1 MTGKN
6 VRIAAETGES
16 SKKCYRETLM
26 EQEPSRIK
34 VEYGIDVTFVTLA
47 DERILDEEQI
57 RELRASLE
65 PVIEKNQDKKLIVNF
80 LNVKFMTSAL
90 LGLLVRVHKRVS
102 ELGGQ
107 LQLCNMD
114 PNIRRVFEI
123 TKLTKIIDIS

>member
-1 MTGKN
+1 
-6 VRIAAETGES
+6 
-16 SKKCYRETLM
+16 M
-26 EQEPSRIK
+26 EQKPSRIK

-57 RELRASLE
+57 RELRKSLE
-65 PVIEKNQDKKLIVNF
+65 PVIEKNQDKKLIINF

-102 ELGGQ
+102 ESGGQ